1 MKKVKFIYNP
11 YSGENAILDDLDKVI
26 QIHQAHGFF
35 VEPYRI
41 ERNKSI
47 EDAFEDIDDNFR
59 YILIAGGDGTIDS
72 VVNLMKRKNIDL
84 PIAVLPVGTANDF
97 AKHIVGMPQDI
108 DKALHQI
115 LNSDVKTL
123 DLGKINEKYFINV
136 ASAGVFTDVSQ
147 KTDIHL
153 KNTVG
158 KLAYYIKGLEQIPNI
173 RKLKVKIDSPNIKYD
188 DFMYLMLIF
197 NGKSAGNIK
206 FAQKSEADD
215 GLLDIIIVKTDIM
228 KNALNNLFIMLTKKD
243 IYEMDGV
250 ICFKT
255 DRLVVECEEDI
266 VTDIDGEKGPEFPL
280 KISCERRALKILGCI
295 N

>member
-41 ERNKSI
+41 ERNKGI
-47 EDAFEDIDDNFR
+47 EDALEDIDDNFR

-250 ICFKT
+250 VCFKT